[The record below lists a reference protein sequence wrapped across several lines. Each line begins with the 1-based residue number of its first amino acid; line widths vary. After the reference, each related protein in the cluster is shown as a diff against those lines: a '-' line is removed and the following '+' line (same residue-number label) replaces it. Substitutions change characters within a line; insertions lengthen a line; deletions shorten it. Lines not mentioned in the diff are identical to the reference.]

1 MYLLMTLISMEL
13 DNIKLFYF
21 GLASKANKVDA
32 KLRKLIKN
40 HVALIDCS
48 RRVEEVFSPLFLFS
62 FVQSSV
68 VVSLLAVSSSTSI
81 EPLKLIFNA
90 SYCAAMLNQIWLL
103 CFFGQKLID
112 SSEKVAEGAYESG
125 WEDLKSRTRR
135 SLVLVMVRGQQP
147 VKLTAM
153 NFKTISLKSF
163 TAVKN
168 FEKSSDVFSFS
179 FIDPA
184 SNLFIFH
191 LVATA
196 LQ

>member
-13 DNIKLFYF
+13 DNLKLIYF
-21 GLASKANKVDA
+21 DLRCKTASEVDA

-48 RRVEEVFSPLFLFS
+48 RRVEEIFSPLFLFS

-81 EPLKLIFNA
+81 EPLKLIFNV

-103 CFFGQKLID
+103 CFFGQKVID

-125 WEDLKSRTRR
+125 WEDQKVKTRR
-135 SLVLVMVRGQQP
+135 SLVQVMMRGQQP

-163 TAVKN
+163 TAVRII
-168 FEKSSDVFSFS
+168 EKSSH
-179 FIDPA
+179 ILA
-184 SNLFIFH
+184 SLS
-191 LVATA
+191 
-196 LQ
+196 